1 MLIYLLR
8 HGLTEY
14 NAQKRYQGQ
23 RDIPLSP
30 EGLAQLRRADIDPK
44 VVYIS
49 TLQRTRQ
56 TAEVLF
62 PDAELVP
69 VDGLKEMCF
78 GSFEGRN
85 YIEMEHD
92 PDYQAWVAANC
103 ESSCP
108 DGERKDDFSDR
119 VCRTFAALV
128 DKALADGE
136 EMLVIL
142 AHGGT
147 QMAALERYGVP
158 RRSYY
163 RWCGPNAGG
172 YVLDARDWASRHEL
186 RLVKTVQYTE
196 GEHMLIFWAVLG
208 GFLLDALFGDPAW
221 LPHPV
226 VLMGRCISVLEKH
239 LRTAL
244 PKTPRGELAGGAA
257 VAAVLPLGTLAVT
270 GLACWAAARLH
281 PALGLALQMLWCGQA
296 LAAKGL
302 AQESRNVYKELAKGD
317 LPAARRAVARIV
329 GRDTQN
335 LTAAGVTRAAVETVA
350 ENASDGVIAPLL
362 YMLLGGAPLALT
374 YKAINTMDSMLG
386 YKNEKY
392 LYFGRCAAKLDDAA
406 NWLPSRLA
414 ALLWVAA
421 AALTGN
427 SARGAWRIW
436 RRDRR
441 RHASPNSAQTE
452 SACAGALGVQLAGP
466 AYYFG
471 EYYDKPTI
479 GDPLREIEPRDILRA
494 NRMMYAESL
503 LALVLGLAVRL
514 MLVL

>member
-128 DKALADGE
+128 DKALADG
-136 EMLVIL
+136 
-142 AHGGT
+142 
-147 QMAALERYGVP
+147 VP
-158 RRSYY
+158 CRSYY

-186 RLVKTVQYTE
+186 RLVKTVQYT
-196 GEHMLIFWAVLG
+196 
-208 GFLLDALFGDPAW
+208 
-221 LPHPV
+221 
-226 VLMGRCISVLEKH
+226 K
-239 LRTAL
+239 
-244 PKTPRGELAGGAA
+244 
-257 VAAVLPLGTLAVT
+257 
-270 GLACWAAARLH
+270 
-281 PALGLALQMLWCGQA
+281 
-296 LAAKGL
+296 
-302 AQESRNVYKELAKGD
+302 ES
-317 LPAARRAVARIV
+317 
-329 GRDTQN
+329 T
-335 LTAAGVTRAAVETVA
+335 
-350 ENASDGVIAPLL
+350 
-362 YMLLGGAPLALT
+362 
-374 YKAINTMDSMLG
+374 
-386 YKNEKY
+386 
-392 LYFGRCAAKLDDAA
+392 C
-406 NWLPSRLA
+406 
-414 ALLWVAA
+414 
-421 AALTGN
+421 
-427 SARGAWRIW
+427 
-436 RRDRR
+436 
-441 RHASPNSAQTE
+441 
-452 SACAGALGVQLAGP
+452 
-466 AYYFG
+466 
-471 EYYDKPTI
+471 
-479 GDPLREIEPRDILRA
+479 
-494 NRMMYAESL
+494 
-503 LALVLGLAVRL
+503 
-514 MLVL
+514 

>member
-1 MLIYLLR
+1 MVFVTGPLCSGKRTFAQKLGGRQVYDVQDLAADAADLNRLADELADYDVVTAAEVGGGVVPIDPAASRAARAGGGGPSGLSAGCAGGLRCADVLRSADDFERRTSEMLIYLLR

-186 RLVKTVQYTE
+186 RLVKTVQYT
-196 GEHMLIFWAVLG
+196 
-208 GFLLDALFGDPAW
+208 
-221 LPHPV
+221 
-226 VLMGRCISVLEKH
+226 K
-239 LRTAL
+239 
-244 PKTPRGELAGGAA
+244 
-257 VAAVLPLGTLAVT
+257 
-270 GLACWAAARLH
+270 
-281 PALGLALQMLWCGQA
+281 
-296 LAAKGL
+296 
-302 AQESRNVYKELAKGD
+302 ES
-317 LPAARRAVARIV
+317 
-329 GRDTQN
+329 T
-335 LTAAGVTRAAVETVA
+335 
-350 ENASDGVIAPLL
+350 
-362 YMLLGGAPLALT
+362 
-374 YKAINTMDSMLG
+374 
-386 YKNEKY
+386 
-392 LYFGRCAAKLDDAA
+392 C
-406 NWLPSRLA
+406 
-414 ALLWVAA
+414 
-421 AALTGN
+421 
-427 SARGAWRIW
+427 
-436 RRDRR
+436 
-441 RHASPNSAQTE
+441 
-452 SACAGALGVQLAGP
+452 
-466 AYYFG
+466 
-471 EYYDKPTI
+471 
-479 GDPLREIEPRDILRA
+479 
-494 NRMMYAESL
+494 
-503 LALVLGLAVRL
+503 
-514 MLVL
+514 